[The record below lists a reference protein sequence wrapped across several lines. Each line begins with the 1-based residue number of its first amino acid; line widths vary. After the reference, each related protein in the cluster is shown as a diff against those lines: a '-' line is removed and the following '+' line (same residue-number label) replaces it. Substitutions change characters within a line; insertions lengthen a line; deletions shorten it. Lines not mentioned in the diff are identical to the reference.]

1 MNTLSKAGSLT
12 LLCVASLTIMVGCV
26 IVPGLPSI
34 AGHLGVADEAGWL
47 VTLPSLGVVIF
58 GPIAGRLIERFG
70 LYRSLCAGLFFYGL
84 LGASGA
90 YMQGGG
96 LVFANRLLLGAATAV
111 VMSTGTGLISAFYRG
126 DDRLRMIARQGM
138 SIELGGV
145 IFLFIGGLLATTG
158 WRWPFSLYLAA
169 WILLAMVLAFVPA
182 GQDDNMREEL
192 DPSPARSSENA
203 IRLTFFAALFSMIV
217 FFTAFINLPLHF
229 HAMGI
234 SASRTGTF
242 MSFTSMVAVLA
253 AWRMPKLVARI
264 SDFGTLTLAFSFY
277 LLAHLLFAFA
287 PSMPFFVLG
296 AVALG
301 SGFGFSIPLVNHL
314 IIDLSSAAQRGKN
327 LARLSMAIFLGQFLS
342 TFMGYISGNTR
353 TIFLLAALIALLTV
367 VVVSAAR
374 RYVGE

>member
-1 MNTLSKAGSLT
+1 MNTLSKAGALT
-12 LLCVASLTIMVGCV
+12 LLCVACLTIMVGCV

-34 AGHLGVADEAGWL
+34 AQHLGVGNAAGWL

-58 GPIAGRLIERFG
+58 GPAAGRLMDRFG
-70 LYRSLCAGLFFYGL
+70 LYRSLCVGLFFYGL

-90 YMQGGG
+90 YMHGDAP
-96 LVFANRLLLGAATAV
+96 VFANRLLLGAATAV
-111 VMSTGTGLISAFYRG
+111 VMSSGTGLISAFYHG
-126 DDRLRMIARQGM
+126 EDRMRMIARQGM

-145 IFLFIGGLLATTG
+145 VFLFIGGLLATTG
-158 WRWPFSLYLAA
+158 WRWPFSLYFAA
-169 WILLAMVLAFVPA
+169 WILLAMVLAFVPGRLVDSA
-182 GQDDNMREEL
+182 PEEIN
-192 DPSPARSSENA
+192 PSAARSTEPA

-229 HAMGI
+229 HAVGI
-234 SASRTGTF
+234 SASRTGAF

-277 LLAHLLFAFA
+277 VLAHLLFAFA
-287 PSMPFFVLG
+287 PSMPFYVLG

-314 IIDLSSAAQRGKN
+314 IVDLSSATQRGKN

-342 TFMGYISGNTR
+342 TFMGYLSGNTR
-353 TIFLLAALIALLTV
+353 VIFLLAALIALITV
-367 VVVSAAR
+367 VVVSVAR